1 MKKKNV
7 AKNSKASFEKFAG
20 KLEIDKKSLSNVGGG
35 YPGAGFFSTISGDCS
50 PSRESCWSWLY

>member
-20 KLEIDKKSLSNVGGG
+20 KLEMDKKLLSNVGGNVPGDG
-35 YPGAGFFSTISGDCS
+35 YFSTISGECWG
-50 PSRESCWSWLY
+50 RGTSCWPW

>member
-20 KLEIDKKSLSNVGGG
+20 KLEMDRKLLSNVGGARPGSG
-35 YPGAGFFSTISGDCS
+35 YFDTISGECR
-50 PSRESCWSWLY
+50 PSGQSCWSW